1 MKQLAW
7 RWCRYLLASHYI
19 FYWSLR
25 RRMFDWHNPQYTI
38 DPGTFKDICKDVL
51 IPKGVLIPVEVS
63 PGPASCPRILPP
75 LGPFPLRQALRRE
88 RASNQLVQLVFEW
101 DATTERPSSCLPTER
116 PGRCLLTEFD
126 ELGGAPLNGGQAA
139 SLTEYK
145 GNKHKLLFSWS
156 HTAPTSVR

>member
-51 IPKGVLIPVEVS
+51 IPKGVLIPVEV
-63 PGPASCPRILPP
+63 PPAPASRPPSGLPRC
-75 LGPFPLRQALRRE
+75 ARRCGACV
-88 RASNQLVQLVFEW
+88 RA
-101 DATTERPSSCLPTER
+101 TER

-126 ELGGAPLNGGQAA
+126 ELGGAPLNGGQAT

-156 HTAPTSVR
+156 HTAPNLCAKGETDVDRIAARVLDFL